1 MSQREDVWRKRTSKE
16 VEKRKK
22 MEEYF
27 KQALKEAQQSKKT
40 VVMGPDCEVRFRF
53 KILLHTLN
61 NPPTQI
67 FDYYFLIQ
75 EGPHSALKED
85 EFYDAVELGLDRLE
99 AEEEFKNR
107 LKSIAP
113 IKAPLSGTRMH
124 PSWPEIE
131 RVSLEQL
138 HYARLGVGEGAWEL
152 FAEDGEMRMY
162 RREEELNGNV
172 VDPLKAVHTVRGVTG
187 AEMCHYFFDPDVRLE
202 WESML

>member
-1 MSQREDVWRKRTSKE
+1 MQ
-16 VEKRKK
+16 
-22 MEEYF
+22 
-27 KQALKEAQQSKKT
+27 
-40 VVMGPDCEVRFRF
+40 
-53 KILLHTLN
+53 
-61 NPPTQI
+61 
-67 FDYYFLIQ
+67 
-75 EGPHSALKED
+75 ED

-99 AEEEFKNR
+99 AEQDFRER

-113 IKAPLSGTRMH
+113 ITAPVSEARMH
-124 PSWPEIE
+124 PLWQEIE

-202 WESML
+202 WESMTTSYLICLALTNLISDV